1 MTRNQFTAVLI
12 GIILILFFA
21 LGLVYRSGLKWKDEA
36 VRSSVN
42 VASLTAEKGRTAIV
56 QTLKESELKNRYGKI
71 IDSLEYRLNRVDGI
85 TTVRIK
91 KEVRTVHTWRDS
103 IVHDTLRLGR
113 VVQSVD
119 SCIAL
124 NIFDRGDTVE
134 VSGNI
139 TIKADVIY
147 HRGKRIA
154 KWWKIWDWSRYP
166 MVTVHSNCGSVQVES
181 VKVSK

>member
-12 GIILILFFA
+12 LIILILFFA
-21 LGLVYRSGLKWKDEA
+21 LGLVYRTGLKWKDEA

-56 QTLKESELKNRYGKI
+56 QTLKESELKKRYGKV
-71 IDSLEYRLNRVDGI
+71 IDSLEYRLKRVDGI

-91 KEVRTVHTWRDS
+91 KEVRTVQAWRDS

-119 SCIAL
+119 SCFNL
-124 NIFDRGDTVE
+124 NIYDYGDTVK
-134 VSGNI
+134 VSGQI
-139 TIKADVIY
+139 SIKADVIY
-147 HRGKRIA
+147 HRGKRIHP
-154 KWWKIWDWSRYP
+154 WWKFWDWSRYP
-166 MVTVHSNCGSVQVES
+166 IVTVHSNCGSVLVES
-181 VKVSK
+181 VRVVR